1 MHLVN
6 GVLGM
11 LLLAFVA
18 RPPHVQ
24 LLTHSPCGGIFYTRL
39 GWMQLGMQ
47 TLGEPLLPQCGLFVV
62 LRCALPDMTASS
74 YMSRWAATG

>member
-1 MHLVN
+1 
-6 GVLGM
+6 M

-24 LLTHSPCGGIFYTRL
+24 LLTNSPCGGIFYTRL

-47 TLGEPLLPQCGLFVV
+47 TLGEPQLLLCWGVQ
-62 LRCALPDMTASS
+62 
-74 YMSRWAATG
+74 AAVPGC